1 VSLADPDAPPRR
13 PWPAAVVTAVAIA
26 LLVLAALSTAWLV
39 TGAGVG
45 FSLRE
50 LVACHAHGC
59 DATPITRLPVT
70 VGVRSGFGE
79 AGLVTLIAIWASAG
93 CLLLAVIPAIAGAR
107 SPLGL
112 ALARLSQLALVV
124 ALGGAVAYVL
134 RQPGGTSATA
144 LELGRGF
151 FLFAAGNV
159 IGLTAA
165 QMLGKLHRR
174 DIPG

>member
-1 VSLADPDAPPRR
+1 
-13 PWPAAVVTAVAIA
+13 VVTAIAIA

-50 LVACHAHGC
+50 LVVCHPHGC
-59 DATPITRLPVT
+59 DATPITRLPVDI
-70 VGVRSGFGE
+70 GARSGFGE
-79 AGLVTLIAIWASAG
+79 AGLVTLIATWAGAA
-93 CLLLAVIPAIAGAR
+93 CLLLAAIPAVVGAR

-112 ALARLSQLALVV
+112 ALARLAQLVLLV

-144 LELGRGF
+144 LKLGRGF

-174 DIPG
+174 DVPG